1 MKTKKFT
8 QFSKVSLL
16 IFIMVFISNIVVSQ
30 TDTTSV
36 ATQDTTNAAKT
47 EKADSQKSD
56 ESNKEKKEEKK
67 KKSGVF
73 MAYAGASFNH
83 LSTSSTYESVIAPGW
98 ALGAAYKHGR
108 FFYWQVGARYN
119 NAVYEVN
126 LADKTADSTIQDNL
140 FSVKDIDIPITAG
153 LNLLYFTGKTLGLRV
168 YVSAVPAF
176 VVGVGNSDYSNFTK
190 DDVNSFNF
198 YGQGGLGFD
207 VLFLSIDAGYNFGF
221 TDVFQNDQSTPGQ
234 VYVNLGFRF

>member
-1 MKTKKFT
+1 MKIEKITH
-8 QFSKVSLL
+8 FSKLSLL
-16 IFIMVFISNIVVSQ
+16 VVAMIFISNIALSQ
-30 TDTTSV
+30 TDTTAV
-36 ATQDTTNAAKT
+36 ATQDTIAATKS
-47 EKADSQKSD
+47 DQKSE
-56 ESNKEKKEEKK
+56 ESKKEKQEEKK
-67 KKSGVF
+67 KKSGVI
-73 MAYAGASFNH
+73 MAYGGVTFNH

-126 LADKTADSTIQDNL
+126 LAGQTVDSIQDNL
-140 FSVKDIDIPITAG
+140 FSVKDIDIPVTAG
-153 LNLLYFTGKTLGLRV
+153 LNLLYFTGKALGLRV

-190 DDVNSFNF
+190 DDVNSFNI

-207 VLFLSIDAGYNFGF
+207 FLFLSIDAGYNYGF
-221 TDVFQNDQSTPGQ
+221 TDVFQNEQSGPGQ
-234 VYVNLGFRF
+234 IYVNLGFRF